1 MAKFIVNEKWYLERK
16 DTLEDESERIVKTAA
31 QLIQAQIR
39 EAEYDI
45 ASYPS
50 SDEIN
55 NINCSRTQVPQLL
68 QTFLRT
74 IISSELKQA
83 SIGQC
88 IVQEARPR
96 SVIMPILFGLGV
108 EIDHVFGSKWLITQL
123 SRLGFSI
130 TYDEVARYKQSVI
143 QGENS
148 DNLLAE
154 YLPGAFTQWV
164 ADNMDHNLATLD
176 RQGTFHGMGI
186 IAVSTPNQDQ
196 LFPSPSRVVRR

>member
-83 SIGQC
+83 NIGQC
-88 IVQEARPR
+88 IVQA
-96 SVIMPILFGLGV
+96 
-108 EIDHVFGSKWLITQL
+108 
-123 SRLGFSI
+123 
-130 TYDEVARYKQSVI
+130 A
-143 QGENS
+143 
-148 DNLLAE
+148 
-154 YLPGAFTQWV
+154 
-164 ADNMDHNLATLD
+164 
-176 RQGTFHGMGI
+176 
-186 IAVSTPNQDQ
+186 
-196 LFPSPSRVVRR
+196 